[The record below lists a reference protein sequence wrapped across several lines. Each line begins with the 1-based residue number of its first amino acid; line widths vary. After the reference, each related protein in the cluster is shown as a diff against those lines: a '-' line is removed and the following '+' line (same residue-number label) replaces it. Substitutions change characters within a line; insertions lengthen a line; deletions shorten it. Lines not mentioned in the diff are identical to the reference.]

1 MKVAHFPRVSPWV
14 FHIHVGYPIFLGLLE
29 VQVRNQSRK
38 GDCKRW
44 RPGSLRTEVVKPSS
58 TFSQFDPMFRG
69 WFNEFPRKKLGD
81 FQGRTIDLRQ
91 GIMCVFFWTSDK
103 IIEVNGE
110 LSHCHVWWHWR
121 GKKLWY
127 TWRIRP
133 GISDCLWLVY
143 KWDKPRNGYVLTRV
157 LHHMHIQFEKAT
169 RRSSPAEW
177 VLLSYA

>member
-1 MKVAHFPRVSPWV
+1 MGFPHPCWLPHISRPSGSPSKEPEQERRLQEVKAWKSPHGSCKTLQYIFTVRPHVSGLVQWV
-14 FHIHVGYPIFLGLLE
+14 STKKTWWFSGSNYRFTTGYY
-29 VQVRNQSRK
+29 V
-38 GDCKRW
+38 
-44 RPGSLRTEVVKPSS
+44 
-58 TFSQFDPMFRG
+58 
-69 WFNEFPRKKLGD
+69 
-81 FQGRTIDLRQ
+81 
-91 GIMCVFFWTSDK
+91 CVFWTSDK